1 MVANA
6 CDKKRKPQS
15 GGSCYND
22 ETEVQQ
28 STMSGA
34 YPFRRYIHAY
44 PGTLLTDLYFSLYLD
59 YAFSSDEEGGEARQ
73 TKGKH
78 ARGGKGGEVE

>member
-1 MVANA
+1 
-6 CDKKRKPQS
+6 
-15 GGSCYND
+15 
-22 ETEVQQ
+22 
-28 STMSGA
+28 MSGA
-34 YPFRRYIHAY
+34 YPFRWYIHAY

-78 ARGGKGGEVE
+78 ARGG